1 MDKKSILLAITGLF
15 IFLTAF
21 AQESED
27 RKEYIEK
34 KYTFF
39 FPAGRAEI
47 INDYKGNGHTLETMI
62 NDLNQTLAS
71 EGTVPDSLTII
82 SSTSPE
88 GPAALN
94 ERLAIQ
100 RAGNT
105 RNLLIKSFPQF
116 KADRINVT
124 SSVNDWSGMVLTL
137 RRDSTFQHGAEILKV
152 LLDPRVENKDLAI
165 RSKLPDEYNMLK
177 NKMFDNMRTSSVT
190 IRVIKTI
197 DNVDEFVVEE
207 IQDELPAEEP
217 SPVKEDKP
225 AMDTAVVETVQ
236 EPIEESVQQ
245 EEPSKEKK
253 PYYIAAKTNLLY
265 DAAIVPNVGVEVYL
279 GKNFSVAGNWM
290 YSWWKSDRVSWYW
303 RTYGGDLAL
312 RYWFGRAAKE
322 KPLTGHHIGL
332 YGQILTYDI
341 EVGGRGYLGDRWSYG
356 GGLEYGYSLP
366 VRQRLNID
374 FTLGLGYLGGEF
386 QEYLPIDGHY
396 VWQVTKMR
404 NWIGP
409 TKLEVSLIWQ
419 LGRGNINKDKKGRN
433 K

>member
-21 AQESED
+21 AQQSED

-137 RRDSTFQHGAEILKV
+137 RRDSTFQHGVEILKV
-152 LLDPRVENKDLAI
+152 LLDPRIENKDLAI

-207 IQDELPAEEP
+207 IQDELSAEEP

-265 DAAIVPNVGVEVYL
+265 DAAIVPNVGFEVYL

-312 RYWFGRAAKE
+312 RYWLGRAAKE

-366 VRQRLNID
+366 LRQRLNID
-374 FTLGLGYLGGEF
+374 FTLGVGYLGGEF

>member
-21 AQESED
+21 AQRSEE

-47 INDYKGNGHTLETMI
+47 LNDYKGNGHTLETMI

-177 NKMFDNMRTSSVT
+177 NKMFDNMRTSSIT

-312 RYWFGRAAKE
+312 RYWFGRAAME

>member
-21 AQESED
+21 AQRSED

-47 INDYKGNGHTLETMI
+47 INDYKGNGHTLKTMI

-137 RRDSTFQHGAEILKV
+137 RRDSTFQHGVEILKV

-290 YSWWKSDRVSWYW
+290 YSWWKSDWVSWYW

-312 RYWFGRAAKE
+312 RYWLGRAAKE

>member
-21 AQESED
+21 AQRSEE

-47 INDYKGNGHTLETMI
+47 LNDYKGNGHTLETMI

-177 NKMFDNMRTSSVT
+177 NKMFDNMRTSSIT

-312 RYWFGRAAKE
+312 RYWLGRAAKE

>member
-15 IFLTAF
+15 IYLTAF
-21 AQESED
+21 AQQSED

-39 FPAGRAEI
+39 FPPGRAEI
-47 INDYKGNGHTLETMI
+47 ISDYKGNGHTLETMI

-71 EGTVPDSLTII
+71 EGIVPDSLTIV

-105 RNLLIKSFPQF
+105 RDLLVKSFPQF

-124 SSVNDWSGMVLTL
+124 SSINDWSGMVLTL
-137 RRDSTFQHGAEILKV
+137 RRDSTFQHGVEILKV

-312 RYWFGRAAKE
+312 RYWLGRAAKE

>member
-100 RAGNT
+100 RASNT

-124 SSVNDWSGMVLTL
+124 SSVNDWSGMVLML
-137 RRDSTFQHGAEILKV
+137 RRDSTFQHGVEILKV

-312 RYWFGRAAKE
+312 RYWLGRAAKE

>member
-21 AQESED
+21 AQRSED

-312 RYWFGRAAKE
+312 RYWLGRAAKE

-419 LGRGNINKDKKGRN
+419 LGPGNINKDKKGRN

>member
-21 AQESED
+21 AQHSED

-137 RRDSTFQHGAEILKV
+137 RRDSTFQHGVEILKV

-245 EEPSKEKK
+245 EELSKEKK

-265 DAAIVPNVGVEVYL
+265 DAAIVPNVGVEIYL

-312 RYWFGRAAKE
+312 RYWLGRAAKE

-366 VRQRLNID
+366 LRQRLNID

>member
-21 AQESED
+21 AQRSED

-312 RYWFGRAAKE
+312 RYWLGRAAKE

>member
-21 AQESED
+21 AQQSED

-137 RRDSTFQHGAEILKV
+137 RRDSTFQHGVEILKV
-152 LLDPRVENKDLAI
+152 LLDPRIENKDLAI

-265 DAAIVPNVGVEVYL
+265 DAAIIPNVGVEVYL

-312 RYWFGRAAKE
+312 RYWLGRAAKE

-396 VWQVTKMR
+396 VWQATKKR
-404 NWIGP
+404 QYIGP
-409 TKLEVSLIWQ
+409 TKAEISLVWLI
-419 LGRGNINKDKKGRN
+419 GHGNWNVNKKKNR
-433 K
+433 

>member
-21 AQESED
+21 AQRSED

-137 RRDSTFQHGAEILKV
+137 RRDSTFQHGVEILKV

-217 SPVKEDKP
+217 FPVKEDKP

-312 RYWFGRAAKE
+312 RYWLGRAAKE

>member
-21 AQESED
+21 AQRSED

-137 RRDSTFQHGAEILKV
+137 RRDSTFQHGVEILKV

-245 EEPSKEKK
+245 EEPPKEKK

>member
-1 MDKKSILLAITGLF
+1 
-15 IFLTAF
+15 
-21 AQESED
+21 
-27 RKEYIEK
+27 
-34 KYTFF
+34 
-39 FPAGRAEI
+39 
-47 INDYKGNGHTLETMI
+47 
-62 NDLNQTLAS
+62 
-71 EGTVPDSLTII
+71 
-82 SSTSPE
+82 
-88 GPAALN
+88 
-94 ERLAIQ
+94 
-100 RAGNT
+100 
-105 RNLLIKSFPQF
+105 
-116 KADRINVT
+116 
-124 SSVNDWSGMVLTL
+124 MVLTL

-312 RYWFGRAAKE
+312 RYWLGRAAKE

-396 VWQVTKMR
+396 V
-404 NWIGP
+404 
-409 TKLEVSLIWQ
+409 
-419 LGRGNINKDKKGRN
+419 
-433 K
+433 

>member
-21 AQESED
+21 AQRSED

-177 NKMFDNMRTSSVT
+177 NKMFDNMRTSSIT

-312 RYWFGRAAKE
+312 RYWLGRAAKE

>member
-21 AQESED
+21 AQQSED

-137 RRDSTFQHGAEILKV
+137 RRDSTFQHGVEILKV
-152 LLDPRVENKDLAI
+152 LLDPRVEDKDLAI

-207 IQDELPAEEP
+207 IQELPAEEP

-225 AMDTAVVETVQ
+225 AMDTAVVETVL

-312 RYWFGRAAKE
+312 RYWLGRAAKE

>member
-21 AQESED
+21 AQRSED

-88 GPAALN
+88 GPAVLN

-366 VRQRLNID
+366 VKQRLNID

>member
-21 AQESED
+21 AQRSED

-245 EEPSKEKK
+245 EEPSKEKQ

-312 RYWFGRAAKE
+312 RYWLGRAAKE

>member
-21 AQESED
+21 AQRSED

-47 INDYKGNGHTLETMI
+47 LNDYKGNGHTLETMI

-217 SPVKEDKP
+217 SSVKEDKP

-312 RYWFGRAAKE
+312 RYWLGRAAKE

>member
-21 AQESED
+21 AQRSED

-290 YSWWKSDRVSWYW
+290 YSWWKSDKVSWYW

-312 RYWFGRAAKE
+312 RYWLGRAAKE

>member
-21 AQESED
+21 AQQSED

-137 RRDSTFQHGAEILKV
+137 RRDSTFQHGVEILKV

-236 EPIEESVQQ
+236 EPIEESAQQ

-265 DAAIVPNVGVEVYL
+265 DAAIIPNVGVEVYL

-312 RYWFGRAAKE
+312 RYWLGRAAKE

>member
-21 AQESED
+21 AQRSED

-312 RYWFGRAAKE
+312 RYWFGRAAME

>member
-21 AQESED
+21 AQQSED

-71 EGTVPDSLTII
+71 KGTVPDSLTII

-137 RRDSTFQHGAEILKV
+137 RRDSTFQHGVEILKV

-312 RYWFGRAAKE
+312 RYWLGRAAKE

>member
-21 AQESED
+21 AQRSED

>member
-21 AQESED
+21 AQQSED

-124 SSVNDWSGMVLTL
+124 SSVNDWSGMVLML
-137 RRDSTFQHGAEILKV
+137 RRDSTFQHGVEILKV

-312 RYWFGRAAKE
+312 RYWLGRAAKE

>member
-21 AQESED
+21 AQRSED

-217 SPVKEDKP
+217 FPVKEDKP

-312 RYWFGRAAKE
+312 RYWLGRAAKE

>member
-21 AQESED
+21 AQRSED

-100 RAGNT
+100 RADNT

-312 RYWFGRAAKE
+312 RYWLGRAAKE